1 MNAVFKTFKQSVS
14 KSVSSESFGGMSL
27 VPYFLEKATQPAATL
42 QRECSEWPWNLPY
55 QTIEFKLQLGLQYLF
70 LCGIEEFGDDQ
81 VFHNEYLIAL
91 KQYKEACPAKQQKIE
106 AQLLPAQEEDIY
118 HSLVE
123 RFAPQPKTRNWVF
136 ENGQW
141 YEEIEVEYEEED
153 DTRAIWVFDDD
164 ELVDWDA
171 IDDSMS
177 RDETD
182 EDDYWYH
189 APIERQPEFIEDSS
203 MSWDEAD
210 EDDAY

>member
-1 MNAVFKTFKQSVS
+1 M
-14 KSVSSESFGGMSL
+14 
-27 VPYFLEKATQPAATL
+27 
-42 QRECSEWPWNLPY
+42 
-55 QTIEFKLQLGLQYLF
+55 
-70 LCGIEEFGDDQ
+70 
-81 VFHNEYLIAL
+81 FHNEYLIAL

-123 RFAPQPKTRNWVF
+123 RFAPQPETRNWVF

-182 EDDYWYH
+182 EDDYYWYH